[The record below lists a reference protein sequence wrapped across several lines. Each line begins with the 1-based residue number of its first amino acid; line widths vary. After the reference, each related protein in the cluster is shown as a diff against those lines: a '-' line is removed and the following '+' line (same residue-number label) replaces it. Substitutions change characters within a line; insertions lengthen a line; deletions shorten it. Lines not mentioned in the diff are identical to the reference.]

1 MNTETE
7 ERFIEFEYGHGRKV
21 YTARIWMWLTVLK
34 SQNMEMASKI
44 EGEKNG
50 KQFTQ

>member
-1 MNTETE
+1 ME
-7 ERFIEFEYGHGRKV
+7 ESFIEFEYGHGRKV

-34 SQNMEMASKI
+34 SKNMEMASKI